1 MGVHKGAVTI
11 AFGLWYYTFGPIL
24 KSGFGLGAPS
34 QKQFPVFPQLVM
46 RFTRSTVAFGAQL
59 I

>member
-1 MGVHKGAVTI
+1 MTI
-11 AFGLWYYTFGPIL
+11 AFWYYTFGPIL
-24 KSGFGLGAPS
+24 NFGFGLSAPS
-34 QKQFPVFPQLVM
+34 EKQFPVFPQLVM